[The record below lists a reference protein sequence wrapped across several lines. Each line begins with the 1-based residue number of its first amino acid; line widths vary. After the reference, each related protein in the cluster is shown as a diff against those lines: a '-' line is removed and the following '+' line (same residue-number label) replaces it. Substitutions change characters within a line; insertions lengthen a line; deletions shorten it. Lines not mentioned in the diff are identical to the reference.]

1 MRKRKGV
8 SLDAKIIVIMLTVLF
23 LFTGTVFVQQPISNH
38 KVEIQEATSVSGV
51 YIDLRP
57 YYRKSALNDI
67 DLHFAYET
75 YTIDGSCTSIPLL
88 EKLQKIPVATEM
100 SLLLHPVS
108 GSVLQIEADGEMYL
122 EFADTQ
128 VKLWREAL
136 FFGFLGL
143 FMYAGSAYLI
153 VTLVKKKI

>member
-1 MRKRKGV
+1 
-8 SLDAKIIVIMLTVLF
+8 
-23 LFTGTVFVQQPISNH
+23 
-38 KVEIQEATSVSGV
+38 
-51 YIDLRP
+51 
-57 YYRKSALNDI
+57 
-67 DLHFAYET
+67 
-75 YTIDGSCTSIPLL
+75 LL